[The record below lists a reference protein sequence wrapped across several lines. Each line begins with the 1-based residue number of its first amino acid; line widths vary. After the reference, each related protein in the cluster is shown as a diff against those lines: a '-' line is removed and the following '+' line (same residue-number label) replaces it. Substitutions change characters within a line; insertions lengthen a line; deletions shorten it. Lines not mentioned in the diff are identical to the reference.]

1 MRRRSQ
7 ALQPTLGWQPWVT
20 LPGVWFAT
28 HRYTTR
34 GLPVG
39 LSLHPQPPPSTFTQQ
54 GASIA
59 LQALQLSSTANA
71 ALIGQDS
78 PPIGRQW
85 VTATMLRCYDATM
98 LRVPEL
104 WVTVFNF
111 DVKMVT
117 LCCTVWTGAPHFNG
131 VKKLTNIEKI
141 NIEKWVRQKYL
152 HLHLGNLADAFIQS
166 DLQKIHLSEEREKTI
181 YCCRYSKDKCQALT
195 IVRLTHSPYT
205 IKITRTLHNVKY
217 YF

>member
-1 MRRRSQ
+1 M
-7 ALQPTLGWQPWVT
+7 GY
-20 LPGVWFAT
+20 G
-28 HRYTTR
+28 Y
-34 GLPVG
+34 
-39 LSLHPQPPPSTFTQQ
+39 
-54 GASIA
+54 
-59 LQALQLSSTANA
+59 
-71 ALIGQDS
+71 D
-78 PPIGRQW
+78 
-85 VTATMLRCYDATM
+85 ATMLRCYDAASART
-98 LRVPEL
+98 R
-104 WVTVFNF
+104 VTVFNF

-141 NIEKWVRQKYL
+141 NIEKWVRQKYS

-205 IKITRTLHNVKY
+205 IKITRIGHYTMLSTIFKCQDVQHTISAYIKSQESQSDCCFFMNNQKCNVL
-217 YF
+217 F